1 MASSSKRSS
10 FTSVQKYA
18 LEVLR
23 REMRSYDLLSRPAR
37 IVYERAIS
45 RAIDS
50 GALNPSY
57 TCAHGVMLY
66 DPCVKCERS
75 EQDCKTYRDHAIYH
89 LKELLAI
96 IE

>member
-1 MASSSKRSS
+1 MASKAR
-10 FTSVQKYA
+10 FTPVQRVA

-37 IVYERAIS
+37 IVYEHAVS

-50 GALNPSY
+50 GALTPQY
-57 TCAHGVMLY
+57 ACAHGVMLY
-66 DPCVKCERS
+66 DPCVKCERT
-75 EQDCKTYRDHAIYH
+75 EQDCKAYRDHAIYH

>member
-1 MASSSKRSS
+1 MGRREKFSPIQRA
-10 FTSVQKYA
+10 A
-18 LEVLR
+18 LEVCR

-37 IVYERAIS
+37 LVYERAVS
-45 RAIDS
+45 RAIDC
-50 GALNPSY
+50 GLLQPKYA
-57 TCAHGVMLY
+57 CAHGIMLY

-75 EQDCKTYRDHAIYH
+75 EEECKAYRDHAIYH

>member
-1 MASSSKRSS
+1 MKGEAR
-10 FTSVQKYA
+10 FTPLQRAA
-18 LEVLR
+18 LEVCR

-37 IVYERAIS
+37 IVYERAVS
-45 RAIDS
+45 RAIDAN
-50 GALNPSY
+50 ALSPQY

-66 DPCVKCERS
+66 DPCTKCERS
-75 EQDCKTYRDHAIYH
+75 DEECKAYRDHAIYH